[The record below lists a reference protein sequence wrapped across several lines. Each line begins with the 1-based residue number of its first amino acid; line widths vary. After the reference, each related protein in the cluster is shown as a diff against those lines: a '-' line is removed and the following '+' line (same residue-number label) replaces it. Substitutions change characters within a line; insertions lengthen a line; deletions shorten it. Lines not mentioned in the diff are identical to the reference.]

1 MYNPDTNNLLTG
13 ISIHSNN
20 FIINLFSLILVSNQR
35 QLLNEM
41 KSADTAVEI
50 EHI

>member
-13 ISIHSNN
+13 ISIHSN
-20 FIINLFSLILVSNQR
+20 IINLFSLILVPNQR